1 MFRWM
6 CCGLLILLTAPV
18 VSAQTDTVVGGIQD
32 LSQKLR
38 PNPFGSAPIPA
49 APQFAQFKVAPPA
62 PPPPGV
68 VESTPQPA
76 PGTRPIRPVYTLPGP
91 PKLDLHGDPLP
102 SGAVARFGTVRL
114 RHGLE
119 VAAMAFTH
127 DGKLLCT
134 MSASEDT
141 IKLWDSASG
150 KEVARLQMPTE
161 FVGLAKDGF
170 LVLVD
175 GPRIRV
181 WQPTT
186 NTVRDLPEKTLA
198 EDTEAFA
205 LAVNPD
211 SRSIAVAA
219 DSKVLLI
226 DLQTGKTLKELYLPG
241 GPRGNPGAPG
251 APKPAAPPNVPIPT
265 KLLFSPDG
273 RWLAGSGEKTGVW
286 LWDLRTGKRVR
297 TYRTQAENPDYA
309 FSTDVTKIVITGE
322 RMHLYALDSEEEV
335 DGFKPPAELVSF
347 TPRFSADGKW
357 ITVITADG
365 SVQSLDATTGEV
377 KDPLESPEAMLHG
390 PFALAPDA
398 SMAAA
403 VDETGGIRIW
413 NPKTGKG
420 PEVKRLPL
428 LMSPGVSADG
438 KVATVLDA
446 TNRLREFE
454 LATGKPGKVVELPT
468 ADDGLPASWDSASRR
483 AATIVQSGEDLEL
496 HVLDVNTG
504 KLISKHTMNQNGGIP
519 FISFASANRD
529 RAAMFNALGVIV
541 VNPTTGKA
549 VRSFNPGNAADGFR
563 GAISPDG
570 RLVAVN
576 TNPLTVWEVAT
587 GKKRL
592 TVDGIQANE
601 QMIFSSDG
609 RYLVTWSNAG
619 NIAVIDLRTGAVTRR
634 LQQVDEDEI
643 IPLALSNDNKRIA
656 IGSPAGRVT
665 VLDVASGEP
674 IVIFG
679 GHEGPVSGLVFTSD
693 GKRLVSTSHD
703 GTAIVWEVPDKP
715 QRARPT
721 EAAVSSFDEA
731 FRLLGSADPAQAQ
744 RGLEYLYRNPAE
756 AVKQTA
762 TRIPAPAATPAA
774 KLKQFIEDLSNDDYP
789 TREAAV
795 KELEK
800 FGGEASPLLQEVM
813 RSSQNAEARKLAGEL
828 LSKLEAPA
836 IRADDLKI
844 LRIVEAMECLGT
856 PEARAQLEKW
866 AAGPV
871 GHRLTVEAA
880 AAMERLKANGG
891 K

>member
-6 CCGLLILLTAPV
+6 CCGLVILLAALIAP
-18 VSAQTDTVVGGIQD
+18 AQTKDVISGSGE
-32 LSQKLR
+32 LAEPRLR
-38 PNPFGSAPIPA
+38 PNPFGGAPVA
-49 APQFAQFKVAPPA
+49 VAVQFAQLKAVMPKAPTDSGDPPA
-62 PPPPGV
+62 PV
-68 VESTPQPA
+68 

-91 PKLDLHGDPLP
+91 PKLDLHGDSLP
-102 SGAVARFGTVRL
+102 SGAVVRFGTVRL
-114 RHGLE
+114 RHGAE

-134 MSASEDT
+134 MSASDDT
-141 IKLWDSASG
+141 IKLWDSVSG

-198 EDTEAFA
+198 EDAEAFA

-347 TPRFSADGKW
+347 TPRFSADGKL
-357 ITVITADG
+357 IYVVTADG
-365 SVQSLDATTGEV
+365 SVQPLDATTGEV
-377 KDPLESPEAMLHG
+377 KDSLESLEAMLHG

-398 SMAAA
+398 STAAA

-420 PEVKRLPL
+420 PEVKRLLP
-428 LMSPGVSADG
+428 LMSPGISADG
-438 KVATVLDA
+438 KTVVVLDDS
-446 TNRLREFE
+446 NRLHEFE
-454 LATGKPGKVVELPT
+454 LATGKPGKVTELPAT
-468 ADDGLPASWDSASRR
+468 EDGLPASWDSTSRR
-483 AATIVQSGEDLEL
+483 AAVVVPSGDDLE
-496 HVLDVNTG
+496 VRFLDIATG
-504 KLISKHTMNQNGGIP
+504 KLISKHPFTQAGGSP
-519 FISFASANRD
+519 LISFASANRD
-529 RAAMFNALGVIV
+529 RAVMFNGTGVFVV
-541 VNPTTGKA
+541 VNPTTGKV
-549 VRSFNPGNAADGFR
+549 VRSINPNAGNDSR
-563 GAISPDG
+563 ISAISPDG

-576 TNPLTVWEVAT
+576 TSPLTVWEVAT

-601 QMIFSSDG
+601 QMIFSPDG
-609 RYLVTWSNAG
+609 RYLAAWSNAG

-643 IPLALSNDNKRIA
+643 IPLAFSNDNKRIA
-656 IGSPAGRVT
+656 IGSPAGRVA

-703 GTAIVWEVPDKP
+703 GTALVWEVPDKP
-715 QRARPT
+715 QRAGPT

-731 FRLLGSADPAQAQ
+731 FRLLGSADPAHAQ

-774 KLKQFIEDLSNDDYP
+774 KLKQFVEDLSNDDYS

-800 FGGEASPLLQEVM
+800 LGGEASPLLQEVM

-844 LRIVEAMECLGT
+844 LRIVEAMEYLNT
-856 PEARAQLEKW
+856 SEARSQLEKW